1 MVVFIY
7 CKNGTDLPFYLFS
20 LQMMMTMSV
29 FTSNAALI
37 AMTYWNSWCGRNDDD
52 DHSSVHPFSDLV
64 KIIIIFFIILAIFII
79 MTIISHSSTQQSVIM
94 ILIIMIRVD
103 CMPAWTYQTH
113 QTQNHH
119 QQQHHLSDYVKI
131 IMIIIR
137 EKGGKLFLHGFLSK
151 LEWLIWPLMTWF
163 DK

>member
-52 DHSSVHPFSDLV
+52 DGDDDDGALWGGRRSLIMRKTLEPFCPPSRRSGRSHRHCRLNHHKDDSFHYNDDQKGQFIKHIPGRHCYLPCNHLL
-64 KIIIIFFIILAIFII
+64 IIIQMLPSRFVFA
-79 MTIISHSSTQQSVIM
+79 M
-94 ILIIMIRVD
+94 D
-103 CMPAWTYQTH
+103 
-113 QTQNHH
+113 
-119 QQQHHLSDYVKI
+119 
-131 IMIIIR
+131 
-137 EKGGKLFLHGFLSK
+137 LFLYTFYNKWVHR
-151 LEWLIWPLMTWF
+151 IP
-163 DK
+163 